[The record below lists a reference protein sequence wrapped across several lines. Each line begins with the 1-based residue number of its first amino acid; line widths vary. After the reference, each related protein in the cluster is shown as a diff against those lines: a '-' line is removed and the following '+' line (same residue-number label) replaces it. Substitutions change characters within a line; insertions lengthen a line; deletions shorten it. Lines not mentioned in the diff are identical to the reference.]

1 MYWGADFSRI
11 FVPGFPC
18 IAEAFA
24 RRGYQRLAFS
34 SKDDGSYAVRWVQHT
49 WEVDFKQFRQGE
61 QLVNVVAGIEELSH
75 KANLIR
81 NLQEHQRKTGKSS
94 QKSKLRSGLV

>member
-1 MYWGADFSRI
+1 
-11 FVPGFPC
+11 
-18 IAEAFA
+18 
-24 RRGYQRLAFS
+24 
-34 SKDDGSYAVRWVQHT
+34 
-49 WEVDFKQFRQGE
+49 VDFKQFRQGE

-94 QKSKLRSGLV
+94 QKSKLRSGFA